1 MNQPNIT
8 RPSPFSWGLGMRLNV
23 SEKDLYGMIDH
34 INIIHLEHFSIKY
47 SLVKELYFDSFRL
60 SGNEHADICMKHMQ
74 LYGVIHY
81 PTLFLGLAVNV
92 ATFSQSGKVH
102 CLV

>member
-1 MNQPNIT
+1 M
-8 RPSPFSWGLGMRLNV
+8 
-23 SEKDLYGMIDH
+23 
-34 INIIHLEHFSIKY
+34 
-47 SLVKELYFDSFRL
+47 KELYFDSFRL

-81 PTLFLGLAVNV
+81 PTLFSGLAVNV

-102 CLV
+102 CLVYKLASSVAALLESKYPVTSNQ

>member
-1 MNQPNIT
+1 M
-8 RPSPFSWGLGMRLNV
+8 
-23 SEKDLYGMIDH
+23 
-34 INIIHLEHFSIKY
+34 
-47 SLVKELYFDSFRL
+47 KELYFDSFRL
-60 SGNEHADICMKHMQ
+60 SGNERADICMKHMQ

-81 PTLFLGLAVNV
+81 PTLFSGLAVNV

>member
-1 MNQPNIT
+1 M
-8 RPSPFSWGLGMRLNV
+8 
-23 SEKDLYGMIDH
+23 
-34 INIIHLEHFSIKY
+34 
-47 SLVKELYFDSFRL
+47 KELYFDSFRL

>member
-34 INIIHLEHFSIKY
+34 IMINIIHLEHFTIKVFA
-47 SLVKELYFDSFRL
+47 SEGTIL
-60 SGNEHADICMKHMQ
+60 
-74 LYGVIHY
+74 
-81 PTLFLGLAVNV
+81 
-92 ATFSQSGKVH
+92 
-102 CLV
+102 